1 MAQTDIDLSIFPLH
15 CYSKLSN
22 TQERN
27 VMRSLIYWLMGDETG
42 RRVVGG
48 WKWWWHTSIFSFSR
62 PRAAIAQMSAAIAEE
77 SLRSMQENVRVLEKA
92 VERQTSVYTKIKAK
106 YAQKATELMKHQ
118 TGDRTIEALQVE
130 QFLEQ
135 LNQQVERAGRF
146 LSAVREKLQHEQRVL
161 ERHKV
166 DMQMIN
172 DLVEIDQAVAEMAKT
187 NRQIRADTADA
198 QFTAAKGAFHK
209 QLGQLQAEAE
219 ITSEKELNSL

>member
-1 MAQTDIDLSIFPLH
+1 M
-15 CYSKLSN
+15 
-22 TQERN
+22 RN
-27 VMRSLIYWLMGDETG
+27 SIYWLMGDETG

-62 PRAAIAQMSAAIAEE
+62 PKAAIAQLSAAIAEE
-77 SLRSMQENVRVLEKA
+77 SLLSMQDNVRVLEKA
-92 VERQTSVYTKIKAK
+92 VERQSNIYARVKAK
-106 YAQKATELMKHQ
+106 YGQKAFELMKHQ
-118 TGDRTIEALQVE
+118 TGDRTVETLQVE

-135 LNQQVERAGRF
+135 CKQQVERAERF
-146 LSAVREKLQHEQRVL
+146 LDAVKEKLQHEQSML

-172 DLVEIDQAVAEMAKT
+172 DLMEIDEAVAEMVKT
-187 NRQIRADTADA
+187 NRQLRANTSDA

-209 QLGQLQAEAE
+209 QLEQLQVEAE

>member
-1 MAQTDIDLSIFPLH
+1 M
-15 CYSKLSN
+15 
-22 TQERN
+22 RN
-27 VMRSLIYWLMGDETG
+27 SIYWLMGDETG

-48 WKWWWHTSIFSFSR
+48 WKWWWHTSIFSFGR
-62 PRAAIAQMSAAIAEE
+62 PKAAIAQLSAAIAEE
-77 SLRSMQENVRVLEKA
+77 SLRSMQDNVSVLEKA
-92 VERQTSVYTKIKAK
+92 VERQESIYAKVRAK
-106 YAQKATELMKHQ
+106 YEQKSKEFLKQQ

-135 LNQQVERAGRF
+135 CKQQVERAERF
-146 LSAVREKLQHEQRVL
+146 LDAVKEKLQHEQRML
-161 ERHKV
+161 DRHKV

-172 DLVEIDQAVAEMAKT
+172 DLVEIDEAVAEMVKT
-187 NRQIRADTADA
+187 NRQLRADTSDA